1 MKDTA
6 AGGIRATQG
15 TFSSF
20 QTYSLK
26 PLGQSKPNFI
36 LEPPWEEGTL
46 IYKNGL
52 GYMTTLAIHRRYLEA

>member
-20 QTYSLK
+20 HIRL
-26 PLGQSKPNFI
+26 
-36 LEPPWEEGTL
+36 WE
-46 IYKNGL
+46 Y
-52 GYMTTLAIHRRYLEA
+52 AIFSNTFKFQCLFEYEM

>member
-20 QTYSLK
+20 HATPVKLK
-26 PLGQSKPNFI
+26 KVTNFAK
-36 LEPPWEEGTL
+36 GG
-46 IYKNGL
+46 N
-52 GYMTTLAIHRRYLEA
+52 

>member
-20 QTYSLK
+20 FTSLELRAKYSHFIAVMATGIK
-26 PLGQSKPNFI
+26 AWKVSYLG
-36 LEPPWEEGTL
+36 
-46 IYKNGL
+46 
-52 GYMTTLAIHRRYLEA
+52 